1 MTLKVKHMIFRQLF
15 DPETSTYTYLLA
27 DEKTREAVLID
38 PVREQYHRDA
48 AILDELELKLKYTI
62 ETHVH
67 ADHVTAGGLFRR
79 DRGSESMISV
89 CAGTTCANHLIEDG
103 QKISFGE
110 LELEA
115 RTTPGHTDG
124 DMSLVSHEGRMA
136 FTGDAL
142 LIRGCGR
149 TDFQQGDAGK
159 LYESVHGKVFSLPDD
174 YKLYPGHDYKGRTVT
189 TVGEEK
195 AHNPRLTKDK
205 ASFVELMANLNLQ
218 RPKKIDEAVPAN
230 LECGLPMEPPPKK
243 QAGAEDGWAPIT
255 RGPSGVPEVSTAW
268 AAECPKNVKVLDV
281 REPHE
286 FNDELGHIAGA
297 VLAPL
302 ATVEAHVK
310 SWDKTEPVL
319 VVCRSGGR
327 SGKGARIL
335 ENLGFEKVASMAGGM
350 RAWNA
355 ENRPTE

>member
-1 MTLKVKHMIFRQLF
+1 MIFRQLF

-27 DEKTREAVLID
+27 DEKSREAVLID
-38 PVREQYHRDA
+38 PVREQYPRDG

-89 CAGTTCANHLIEDG
+89 CAGTSCANHLVEDG
-103 QKISFGE
+103 QKVAFGAHE
-110 LELEA
+110 LEV

-124 DMSLVSHEGRMA
+124 DMTLVFHEGRMA

-159 LYESVHGKVFSLPDD
+159 LYDSVHGKVFSLPDD
-174 YKLYPGHDYKGRTVT
+174 FKLYPGHDYEGRTVT

-205 ASFVELMANLNLQ
+205 AAFIELMDNLNLK

-230 LECGLPMEPPPKK
+230 LECGLPTDDPGEK
-243 QAGAEDGWAPIT
+243 ATVTEDGWAPIVRT
-255 RGPSGVPEVSTAW
+255 ASGVPEISTAW
-268 AAECPKNVKVLDV
+268 VAERAANVKVVDV

-286 FNDELGHIAGA
+286 FNDEHGHIDGA

-302 ATVEAHVK
+302 GTVEAYVK
-310 SWDKTEPVL
+310 TWNKAEPV
-319 VVCRSGGR
+319 VIVCRSGGR

-350 RAWNA
+350 RAWKA
-355 ENRPTE
+355 ESRPVA